1 MFKAALFTIA
11 KIWKQPIWQSTDKW
25 IKTWYLYTQGFP
37 VGSNGKESACNAG
50 DLASITGLGRSP
62 EEGNGYPH
70 QYSGLENSMDR
81 GAWQATVH
89 VVPKGLTR
97 LQCGRPG
104 FDPFIY
110 IEHYWF
116 TIMTAILPFLQRWTW
131 SVLSSVK
138 KSDRERYTL
147 YVITHMWNLKNK
159 ANEFNKTEADSQI
172 KRTNLWLPV
181 GRGK

>member
-1 MFKAALFTIA
+1 
-11 KIWKQPIWQSTDKW
+11 
-25 IKTWYLYTQGFP
+25 
-37 VGSNGKESACNAG
+37 
-50 DLASITGLGRSP
+50 
-62 EEGNGYPH
+62 
-70 QYSGLENSMDR
+70 
-81 GAWQATVH
+81 
-89 VVPKGLTR
+89 
-97 LQCGRPG
+97 
-104 FDPFIY
+104 
-110 IEHYWF
+110 
-116 TIMTAILPFLQRWTW
+116 MTAILPFLQRWTW